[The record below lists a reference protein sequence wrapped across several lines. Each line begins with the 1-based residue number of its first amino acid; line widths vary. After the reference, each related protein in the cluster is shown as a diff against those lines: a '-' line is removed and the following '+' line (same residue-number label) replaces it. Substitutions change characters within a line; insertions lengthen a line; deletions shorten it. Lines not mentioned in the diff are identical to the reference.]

1 VDYATREQ
9 GTLPWYLNPAARIA
23 SMFLR
28 MRAFATLLIAIVAT
42 QAACN
47 RSSPQKDFE
56 SAEAAAG
63 ALAAAV
69 QSDDSGA
76 LLEVLGPQAES
87 VLNSGDPVQ
96 DKNSRERFLRAYT
109 DAHSLRADAA
119 GMSTLEVGTDEWP
132 FPFPIVQRN
141 GRYRFDSAAGV
152 EEIINRRIGSNEL
165 SAIQSCLAF
174 VDAQREYYVRNAERD
189 SLLHF
194 AQKLASTPG
203 RKDGLYW
210 PTSGNELPSPLG
222 EAFARARSEGYFEEG
237 VSDATPYHGYV
248 YRLLTSQGGHAAGG
262 AYDYMVRNRMLGG
275 FALLAFP
282 VEYGVSG
289 VMTFI
294 VSHDGVVFSKD
305 LGPRTATAVQLIG
318 TFDPDM
324 SWQREAAI
332 R

>member
-1 VDYATREQ
+1 MGEERTF
-9 GTLPWYLNPAARIA
+9 PCYLNPAARIA
-23 SMFLR
+23 SMFLQ
-28 MRAFATLLIAIVAT
+28 MRAFATLLIAIVVT
-42 QAACN
+42 QTACN
-47 RSSPQKDFE
+47 RSSHQKDFE
-56 SAEAAAG
+56 SAEAAAA
-63 ALAAAV
+63 ALVTAV
-69 QSDDSGA
+69 QSGDSRA
-76 LLEVLGPQAES
+76 LLEVLGPQSEP

-96 DKNSRERFLRAYT
+96 DKNSRERFLRGYT
-109 DAHSLRADAA
+109 DAHALRADAA
-119 GMSTLEVGTDEWP
+119 GITTLEVGADAWP
-132 FPFPIVQRN
+132 FPFPIVERD

-152 EEIINRRIGSNEL
+152 EEIINRRVGANEL

-174 VDAQREYYVRNAERD
+174 VDAQREYYVRNAEQEP
-189 SLLHF
+189 LMHF

-210 PTSGNELPSPLG
+210 PTAGNEPPSPLG

-237 VSDATPYHGYV
+237 VSDATPYHGYI
-248 YRLLTSQGGHAAGG
+248 YRLLTSQGEHAPGG
-262 AYDYMVRNRMLGG
+262 AYDYMVRDRMLGG

-305 LGPRTATAVQLIG
+305 LGSRTAAAVQVIG